1 LNVLLILQCI
11 IPRADARGTS
21 LFYFLPFQYL
31 RLLIQFV
38 LCDRYYVAIIKRKR
52 ERERGGGG
60 KEYRALVV
68 AKYAHSARI
77 CSGTPERALGRA
89 CNLLKTR
96 LFRHITSV
104 SATFDTDGQPARY
117 FTDDPPLERP
127 FKTSARNVR
136 LTHGACLL
144 GGGELDRR

>member
-1 LNVLLILQCI
+1 MHYSTCRCARHVIILLSPLPIFASANSI
-11 IPRADARGTS
+11 RFMRS
-21 LFYFLPFQYL
+21 LLHRNYQE
-31 RLLIQFV
+31 
-38 LCDRYYVAIIKRKR
+38 KER
-52 ERERGGGG
+52 ERERGGG

-77 CSGTPERALGRA
+77 CSVTLERALGRA